1 MVRFTTEPISPSDGY
16 RIIETNGPV
25 AAGSIVMHYA
35 VVKAEGKNGA
45 VTGIEYEVN
54 GDVEEN
60 LEAIAAAIKA
70 RWQVGEPLLL
80 RRNGRIGVGEI
91 ISLVAVS
98 SLNSKDSFEACRF
111 GLDCLKQMPTILKRE
126 IYE

>member
-1 MVRFTTEPISPSDGY
+1 MVRFSKEPINPADGY
-16 RIIETNGPV
+16 RIIETNGPG
-25 AAGSIVMHYA
+25 ASGSIVMHYS
-35 VVKAEGKNGA
+35 VVKAEGKNGT
-45 VTGIEYEVN
+45 VTGIEYGVN

-70 RWQVGEPLLL
+70 RWQVGEPVLI
-80 RRNGRIGVGEI
+80 RRNGRVGVGEI

-98 SLNSKDSFEACRF
+98 SLNSKDSFAACRF